1 MENNEIRYRDIL
13 VRPIVSEKSYTLQA
27 ENNSYVFEVKK
38 DANKI
43 EIRKAVEAL
52 FNVHVEKVNVM
63 NVKGKPKR
71 LGVYQGR
78 RRSWKKAIVKLR
90 EGETLPFFEGA

>member
-1 MENNEIRYRDIL
+1 MENKQVRYRDIL
-13 VRPIVSEKSYTLQA
+13 VKPIVSEKSYALQA
-27 ENNSYVFEVKK
+27 ENNCYVFEVKK
-38 DANKI
+38 EANKI
-43 EIRKAVEAL
+43 EVRKAVEDL
-52 FNVHVEKVNVM
+52 FNVHVEKVNIM

-71 LGVYQGR
+71 LGAFQGK